1 MMKMSI
7 LKEIENLNKQIEI
20 LMVEKTKYDA
30 QKDVWESRLVESID
44 AYKKEF
50 GVDISG
56 SNLADIKRKLGSEIK
71 VVEENTMKEFE
82 RSTKLVNLINS
93 GDIKGAWKE
102 LGVDIDSVNTEKE
115 EVVNEEVVVT
125 KEVTPSEEVSVVN
138 TPEQTTVVDVEDEV
152 SDDDFYGSS
161 FEDDEEEVEPS
172 FLTKPVIPSVFMQP
186 TEEEKVVA
194 KPYNAFVVEDDD
206 EDEFIIPSTKGSSSV
221 PVLEED
227 DEDEFIIPSTKTSV
241 VEDDSDD
248 EFGGFGN
255 ILEGSKFQVD

>member
-1 MMKMSI
+1 MMKMNI
-7 LKEIENLNKQIEI
+7 LKEIENLNKQIET

-56 SNLADIKRKLGSEIK
+56 SNLAEIKRKLGSEIK
-71 VVEENTMKEFE
+71 VVEENTKKEFE
-82 RSTKLVNLINS
+82 RSAKLVNLINS
-93 GDIKGAWKE
+93 GDIKGAWEE

-115 EVVNEEVVVT
+115 EVVSEEVVSTDEVAPNEEVQ
-125 KEVTPSEEVSVVN
+125 VVN
-138 TPEQTTVVDVEDEV
+138 TLEQTTIVNTENEV

-161 FEDDEEEVEPS
+161 FEDEEEEVEPS
-172 FLTKPVIPSVFMQP
+172 FLTKPVIPSVFTQP
-186 TEEEKVVA
+186 KEEKVVP

-206 EDEFIIPSTKGSSSV
+206 EDEFIIPSTNDSSST
-221 PVLEED
+221 PVLED
-227 DEDEFIIPSTKTSV
+227 DEDEFIIPSTKSPV
-241 VEDDSDD
+241 VEDDNDD

>member
-1 MMKMSI
+1 MMKMNI
-7 LKEIENLNKQIEI
+7 LKEIENLNKQIET

-115 EVVNEEVVVT
+115 EVVTEEVVVS
-125 KEVTPSEEVSVVN
+125 KEVTPSEEVPVVN

-152 SDDDFYGSS
+152 SDGDFYGSS
-161 FEDDEEEVEPS
+161 FEDDEEVEPS

-194 KPYNAFVVEDDD
+194 KPYNAFVVEDD
-206 EDEFIIPSTKGSSSV
+206 EDEFVIPSTKGSSSA
-221 PVLEED
+221 PVLED
-227 DEDEFIIPSTKTSV
+227 DEDEFIIPSTKTPV

>member
-1 MMKMSI
+1 MMKMNI
-7 LKEIENLNKQIEI
+7 LKEIENLNKQIET

-125 KEVTPSEEVSVVN
+125 KEVTPSEEVPVVN
-138 TPEQTTVVDVEDEV
+138 TPEKTTVVDVEDEV

-161 FEDDEEEVEPS
+161 FEDDEEEAEPS

-206 EDEFIIPSTKGSSSV
+206 DDEFVIPSTKGSSSA
-221 PVLEED
+221 PVLED
-227 DEDEFIIPSTKTSV
+227 DEDEFIIPSTKTPV

>member
-1 MMKMSI
+1 MMKMNI
-7 LKEIENLNKQIEI
+7 LKEIENLNKQIET

-50 GVDISG
+50 EVDISG

-115 EVVNEEVVVT
+115 EVVTEEVVVS
-125 KEVTPSEEVSVVN
+125 KEVTPSEEVPVVN

-161 FEDDEEEVEPS
+161 FEDDEEVEPS

-194 KPYNAFVVEDDD
+194 KPYNAFVVEDD
-206 EDEFIIPSTKGSSSV
+206 EDEFVIPSTKGSSSA
-221 PVLEED
+221 PVLED
-227 DEDEFIIPSTKTSV
+227 DEDEFIIPSTKTPV

>member
-1 MMKMSI
+1 MMKMNI
-7 LKEIENLNKQIEI
+7 LKEIENLNKQIET

-50 GVDISG
+50 EVDISG

-115 EVVNEEVVVT
+115 EVVTEEVVVS
-125 KEVTPSEEVSVVN
+125 KEVTPSEEVPVVN

-152 SDDDFYGSS
+152 SDDDFYGGS
-161 FEDDEEEVEPS
+161 FEDDEEVEPS

-194 KPYNAFVVEDDD
+194 KPYNAFVVEDD
-206 EDEFIIPSTKGSSSV
+206 EDEFVIPSTKGSSSA
-221 PVLEED
+221 PVLED
-227 DEDEFIIPSTKTSV
+227 DEDEFIIPSTKTPV

>member
-1 MMKMSI
+1 MMKMNI
-7 LKEIENLNKQIEI
+7 LKEIENLNKQIET

-71 VVEENTMKEFE
+71 VVEENTIKEFE

-115 EVVNEEVVVT
+115 EVVTEEVVVS
-125 KEVTPSEEVSVVN
+125 KEVTPSEEFPVVN

-161 FEDDEEEVEPS
+161 FEDDEEEAEPS

-206 EDEFIIPSTKGSSSV
+206 DDEFVIPSTKGSSSA
-221 PVLEED
+221 PVLED
-227 DEDEFIIPSTKTSV
+227 DEDEFIIPSTKTPV

>member
-1 MMKMSI
+1 MMKMNI
-7 LKEIENLNKQIEI
+7 LKEIENLNKQIET

-115 EVVNEEVVVT
+115 EVVNEEVVVS
-125 KEVTPSEEVSVVN
+125 KAVTPSEVAPVVS
-138 TPEQTTVVDVEDEV
+138 TPEKTTVVDVEDEV

-161 FEDDEEEVEPS
+161 FEDDEEEAEPS

-194 KPYNAFVVEDDD
+194 KPYNAFVVEDD
-206 EDEFIIPSTKGSSSV
+206 EDEFVIPSTKGSSSA
-221 PVLEED
+221 PVLED
-227 DEDEFIIPSTKTSV
+227 DEDEFIIPSTKTPV

>member
-1 MMKMSI
+1 MMKMNI
-7 LKEIENLNKQIEI
+7 LKEIENLNKQIET

-115 EVVNEEVVVT
+115 EVVTEEVVVS
-125 KEVTPSEEVSVVN
+125 KEVTPSEEVPVVN

-152 SDDDFYGSS
+152 SDDDFYSSS
-161 FEDDEEEVEPS
+161 FEDDEEEAEPS

-206 EDEFIIPSTKGSSSV
+206 EDEFVIPSTKGSSSA
-221 PVLEED
+221 PVLED
-227 DEDEFIIPSTKTSV
+227 DEDEFIIPSTKTPV